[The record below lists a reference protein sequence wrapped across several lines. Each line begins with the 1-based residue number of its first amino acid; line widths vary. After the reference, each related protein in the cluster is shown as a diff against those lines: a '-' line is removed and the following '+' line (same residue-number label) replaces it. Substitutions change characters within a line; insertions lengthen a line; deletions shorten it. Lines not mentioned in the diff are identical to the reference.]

1 MKMQVNYIKNGDYY
15 IPDLK
20 LDETK
25 SSYKLNKYG
34 LLKLNWLKKNK
45 KAFYTELLMKNELNA
60 YLFEIGNETKNM
72 IDAIV
77 KSYVESDEELTEKTK
92 ETNQME
98 WVQKMNNYRNRAEEF
113 VLKELIY
120 N

>member
-1 MKMQVNYIKNGDYY
+1 MELNYIKNGDYY

-20 LDETK
+20 LEEQENH
-25 SSYKLNKYG
+25 YNINKYG
-34 LLKLNWLKKNK
+34 LLKLDWLKKNK
-45 KAFYTELLMKNELNA
+45 KTLYTELLMTGKLNN
-60 YLFEIGNETKNM
+60 YLFSVGNEAKVMVEN
-72 IDAIV
+72 IV
-77 KSYVESDEELTEKTK
+77 KSYIENDKALTEKLK

-98 WVQKMNNYRNRAEEF
+98 WVQKMNNYKYIAEEF

>member
-1 MKMQVNYIKNGDYY
+1 MELNYIKNGDYY

-20 LDETK
+20 LNEQENQCNI
-25 SSYKLNKYG
+25 NKYG
-34 LLKLNWLKKNK
+34 LLKLDWLKKNN
-45 KAFYTELLMKNELNA
+45 KAFYTELMTKNKLNT
-60 YLFEIGNETKNM
+60 YLFEIGNEAKNM
-72 IDAIV
+72 VETIV
-77 KSYVESDEELTEKTK
+77 KSYVANDTELTEKTK

-98 WVQKMNNYRNRAEEF
+98 WVQKMNNYKNMAEEF